1 MIESIKWQTTCCAWH
16 GEYAE
21 HTTGSGKIL
30 RIKRGPSVDGYLVMV
45 FQNNQC
51 ETVDADGTPTY
62 ENVNESKLAKLMV

>member
-1 MIESIKWQTTCCAWH
+1 MIDKIQWKTTCCAWH

-45 FQNNQC
+45 FEDNQC
-51 ETVDADGTPTY
+51 KTLDESGVPKY
-62 ENVNESKLAKLMV
+62 ENVSDKKLVSLMV